1 MCALPTLVAS
11 RIRRPAGRGQ
21 GATVSSPRPALRAWG
36 AQHRG
41 FHRDVHQCDCAFRPA
56 APVRTPPP
64 PIQFFR
70 CPTSFMGG
78 DTNCSLSMPC
88 FPGCPALLKQLGSR
102 RSAGTPRRYRAARC
116 RACTCSQCRHA
127 LGRRRGSPRLAG
139 PGRAQLFSHSRSHDA
154 VATHTRG
161 RVSHRCPRL
170 HAAPSVRSPTK
181 ERMFGAVR
189 PGVFW
194 LTH

>member
-64 PIQFFR
+64 PIPFFQ
-70 CPTSFMGG
+70 CPTSFMDG
-78 DTNCSLSMPC
+78 DTNSTHGMP
-88 FPGCPALLKQLGSR
+88 FLPGCPALLNQLTHR
-102 RSAGTPRRYRAARC
+102 RNAGTPRRYRAARC
-116 RACTCSQCRHA
+116 RARTHVQGRHA

-139 PGRAQLFSHSRSHDA
+139 PGREQLFSHNRAPNAA
-154 VATHTRG
+154 VTRI
-161 RVSHRCPRL
+161 RVSTSPQCPRL
-170 HAAPSVRSPTK
+170 HAAPSVRSPIDVCACSVPSGQA
-181 ERMFGAVR
+181 F
-189 PGVFW
+189 PD
-194 LTH
+194 